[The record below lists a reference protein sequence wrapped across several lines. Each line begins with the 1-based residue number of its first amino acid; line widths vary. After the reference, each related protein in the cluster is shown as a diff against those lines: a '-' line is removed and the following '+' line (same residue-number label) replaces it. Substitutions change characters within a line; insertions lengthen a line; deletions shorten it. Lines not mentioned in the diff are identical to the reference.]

1 MSAVKQAQA
10 TALTSSPTSD
20 VEGAVFDRFVI
31 IWLENTDYSLA
42 ASDPNL
48 SALAAQGLTLTQNF
62 GVTHPSE
69 PNYMASHGGDYFGL
83 DGDTLNYVDSSVS
96 SVFDLLD
103 TKGISYGEYQEDMPY
118 SGYEGFS
125 YTSYYNNAT
134 HNDYVRKHNP
144 AVLYD
149 SVTDVPQRLS
159 QLKNFTQFYTD
170 LENNA

>member
-31 IWLENTDYSLA
+31 IWLENTDYTSA
-42 ASDPNL
+42 AADPNL
-48 SALAAQGLTLTQNF
+48 SALAAQGLTLSQNF

-83 DGDTLNYVDSSVS
+83 DGDVLTYVDSSVS

-103 TKGISYGEYQEDMPY
+103 TKGVSWSEYQEDMPY
-118 SGYEGFS
+118 SGYEGYQYQS
-125 YTSYYNNAT
+125 VINNAT

-144 AVLYD
+144 GVLY
-149 SVTDVPQRLS
+149 LS
-159 QLKNFTQFYTD
+159 LIHI
-170 LENNA
+170 